1 MYYGTVMLYCINNLS
16 FRLSF
21 LLVPCSSLFLAW
33 VLVVF
38 RICSSTVVWMVMTVL
53 SSVDGVAFAVVDYE
67 NPEKAFRQLPS
78 RPNPRNANSCLPR
91 NTVLPFDRSG

>member
-1 MYYGTVMLYCINNLS
+1 
-16 FRLSF
+16 
-21 LLVPCSSLFLAW
+21 
-33 VLVVF
+33 
-38 RICSSTVVWMVMTVL
+38 MVMTVL